1 MSNLE
6 LLPLT
11 EQALLTIWKIGFSDE
26 KPYWKEFAAPYFDD
40 YQAYRDFTNFQ
51 ESPRYHWF
59 QTEEVRGILVDGEPI
74 GMVSYYWENQA
85 TRWLEVGIEI
95 YNENQWGKGFAT
107 LALQKWIRQI
117 FTSMPELEHI
127 GLTTWSGNP
136 GMMRVAEKI
145 GMQKEGQ
152 IRKVRYW
159 QGYYYDSV
167 KYGILREEWHNS

>member
-40 YQAYRDFTNFQ
+40 YQAYKDYTNFQ
-51 ESPRYHWF
+51 ESPRYPWF

-74 GMVSYYWENQA
+74 GMVSYYWKNQA

-95 YNENQWGKGFAT
+95 YNENQ
-107 LALQKWIRQI
+107 
-117 FTSMPELEHI
+117 
-127 GLTTWSGNP
+127 
-136 GMMRVAEKI
+136 
-145 GMQKEGQ
+145 
-152 IRKVRYW
+152 
-159 QGYYYDSV
+159 
-167 KYGILREEWHNS
+167 